1 VQWFVFL
8 VWLLGVIL
16 ELKER
21 EEEMDS
27 SLMTMLE
34 EKLGRDREQQQEG
47 FWTGH
52 SIFQVPVRILNYKG
66 SVEALVLLYL
76 YELANERSYYSEA
89 EVPVL
94 IEVPVKEEKI
104 AERIGCSVRSVRL
117 AIDVLD
123 ADRCIRVVH
132 KRCPVTG
139 RRQTSVYL
147 LLHSQTAEPLLC
159 SPRLYGVLHQNS
171 DRPFIT
177 CPKETRDKMKGM
189 QKPGRQ
195 TYLTALLLVSMKQS
209 TVLTISSA
217 AWRKES
223 MLCKDAFFDGL
234 RECKKAKLLRY
245 ERGKLTV
252 LDPVTGEPSTRTKR
266 TLTYTAETNW
276 QLLKFADITEAQWAA
291 IVQRLLKRELVVGS
305 SGWTVAGVNDLCPF
319 CHEPRGFRVHYG
331 DAKYSCEEC
340 GSFGR
345 LGQLV
350 QRVLRVAQWEL
361 VRQYIRETIAQ
372 TTDGHKEI

>member
-1 VQWFVFL
+1 
-8 VWLLGVIL
+8 
-16 ELKER
+16 
-21 EEEMDS
+21 MDS

-34 EKLGRDREQQQEG
+34 EKLNREREKQES

-66 SVEALVLLYL
+66 TVEALVLLYL
-76 YELANERSYYSEA
+76 FELANERSYYSEA
-89 EVPVL
+89 QVPVL
-94 IEVPVKEEKI
+94 IRVEVKEEKI
-104 AERIGCSVRSVRL
+104 AERIGCEVRSVRL

-132 KRCPVTG
+132 QRCPVTG

-159 SPRLYGVLHQNS
+159 SPRLYGVMHQNS
-171 DRPFIT
+171 DRPYIT
-177 CPKETRDKMKGM
+177 CPKETRTKLAGM

-195 TYLTALLLVSMKQS
+195 TYLTALLLVSMRQN
-209 TVLTISSA
+209 TTLTISTA
-217 AWRKES
+217 EWMKET
-223 MLCKDAFFDGL
+223 LLGRDAFYDGL
-234 RECKKAKLLRY
+234 RECKKTKLLKY

-252 LDPVTGEPSTRTKR
+252 LDPMTGEPSTRTKR
-266 TLTYTAETNW
+266 TLSYTSDTNW
-276 QLLKFADITEAQWAA
+276 KLLKLADITETQWAA
-291 IVQRLLKRELVVGS
+291 IVQRLLKRELVIGS

-319 CHEPRGFRVHYG
+319 CHRPRAFRVHYG
-331 DAKYSCEEC
+331 NAKYSCEEC

-350 QRVLRVAQWEL
+350 LRVLRVPQWEH
-361 VRQYIRETIAQ
+361 VRQYIRETIEEMRDA
-372 TTDGHKEI
+372 HAEI